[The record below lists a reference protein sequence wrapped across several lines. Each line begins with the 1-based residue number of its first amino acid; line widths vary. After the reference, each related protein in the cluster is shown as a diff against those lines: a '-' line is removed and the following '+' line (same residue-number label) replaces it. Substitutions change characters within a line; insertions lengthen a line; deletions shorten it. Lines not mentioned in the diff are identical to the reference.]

1 MKTLFF
7 SILFVLLSSI
17 GYSQT
22 IDGYDVTN
30 YDVTGMEYDSDND
43 VYFLEYFDGLF
54 DWKMVEPNDKSV
66 TFSKWNAT
74 GMNFYDINN
83 FFVNEFGKEDSNND
97 YIPDFYRNDYSMLRI
112 AIENDEAKIFRVW
125 WTDKLTII
133 LLWENK
139 DYKETLQK
147 ETLIMGIFTSV
158 SE

>member
-1 MKTLFF
+1 
-7 SILFVLLSSI
+7 
-17 GYSQT
+17 
-22 IDGYDVTN
+22 
-30 YDVTGMEYDSDND
+30 
-43 VYFLEYFDGLF
+43 
-54 DWKMVEPNDKSV
+54 
-66 TFSKWNAT
+66 
-74 GMNFYDINN
+74 MNFYDINN